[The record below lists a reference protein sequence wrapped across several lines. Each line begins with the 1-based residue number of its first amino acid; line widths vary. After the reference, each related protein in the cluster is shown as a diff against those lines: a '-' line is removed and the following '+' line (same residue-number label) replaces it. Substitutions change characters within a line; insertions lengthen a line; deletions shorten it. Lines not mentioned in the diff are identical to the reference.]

1 MLVKLDGIVDDMR
14 VTTVTLAHDPT
25 DPSGNRI
32 YLFHCLVCGSPVI
45 QYSGFVARIYP
56 GMEPVTL
63 PIIARC
69 TNTRRCNA
77 KYLFRVIL

>member
-1 MLVKLDGIVDDMR
+1 MQIIIDNTPQDIQ
-14 VTTVTLAHDPT
+14 VTTVTLAHDIH
-25 DPSGNRI
+25 DPQGNRV
-32 YLFHCLVCGSPVI
+32 YMFHCTVCGSPVV
-45 QYSGFVARIYP
+45 QYSGFIARMFP

-77 KYLFRVIL
+77 KYLFRAIV

>member
-1 MLVKLDGIVDDMR
+1 MQVIIDHIVEDIQ
-14 VTTVTLAHDPT
+14 VTTVTLAHDIT
-25 DPSGNRI
+25 DPTGSRI
-32 YLFHCLVCGSPVI
+32 KMFHCPVCGSPVV
-45 QYSGFVARIYP
+45 QYSGFVARMFP

-77 KYLFRVIL
+77 KYLFRSIV